1 MKHEFVTNKKYTR
14 KPYTKFHLRIFW
26 SVTSVL
32 LLISV
37 CFAGFQYIREKQYR
51 IELLRVKLTAQAD
64 AIHEILLRGQPST
77 NLTHDQLTDSLLRD
91 LPSANL
97 RRNQLIDSLAYWPLP
112 DNPNLKP
119 NYRISIIDFAGNVL
133 FDSEVSNLQNVENHA
148 TRKEV
153 KQALETGVGYD
164 VRRRS
169 ASTGEVYFF
178 SAKKYEPWIIRIG
191 APYDSELVSN
201 LKIPS
206 LYIVI
211 TALILLIF
219 TVVFYNVMRLLG
231 ANINRLHDF
240 VSKAEHDGIDDYS
253 NDNHDNFRK
262 PYEDHDDFHAPF
274 SNDEVGNISRH
285 VVQIYSRLQ
294 KTKQALVAEQQL
306 VLKQREEQERIKR
319 QMTYNIAHELKTPV
333 SSIQGYLETIINNKS
348 ITPERLENFIE
359 KCYQQSTRLSSLL
372 HDISTLT
379 RIDEAPGLVSKE
391 RIELSKLI
399 VDILEDTAIALK
411 EKNIRVDNKT
421 AALTL
426 VCVGSQ
432 SLLYSV
438 FRNLVDNTVAYA
450 GEGVD
455 IYIECNTEDSDY
467 FFFSYSDNGV
477 GIPNE
482 HLERIFE
489 RFYRIDKGR
498 SRKVGGT
505 GLGLSIVKNAI
516 LLHGGAVT
524 AEQRPGGGLA
534 FVFSIRR

>member
-1 MKHEFVTNKKYTR
+1 MDTVLRVEKMNTR

-32 LLISV
+32 LLISI
-37 CFAGFQYIREKQYR
+37 CFAGVQYIRERQYR
-51 IELLRVKLTAQAD
+51 VELLSAKLTAQAD
-64 AIHEILLRGQPST
+64 AVHVELLRC
-77 NLTHDQLTDSLLRD
+77 
-91 LPSANL
+91 LPSGDLLCAH
-97 RRNQLIDSLAYWPLP
+97 LIDSLIDSLIPE
-112 DNPNLKP
+112 NPH
-119 NYRISIIDFAGNVL
+119 RISIIDFSGNVL
-133 FDSEVSNLQNVENHA
+133 FDSEVRDLKNVENHSK
-148 TRKEV
+148 RKEV
-153 KQALETGVGYD
+153 MQAIEKGAGYD

-169 ASTGEVYFF
+169 VSTGEVYFF
-178 SAKKYEPWIIRIG
+178 SAKKYDTCIIRIG
-191 APYDSELVSN
+191 ALYDSELVMN
-201 LKIPS
+201 LKIS
-206 LYIVI
+206 LLYILI
-211 TALILLIF
+211 IALILFVFII
-219 TVVFYNVMRLLG
+219 VFYNVMRLLG

-240 VSKAEHDGIDDYS
+240 VSKVENDDIDDYA
-253 NDNHDNFRK
+253 N
-262 PYEDHDDFHAPF
+262 EEHDDFPTPF

-319 QMTYNIAHELKTPV
+319 QLTYNIAHELKTPV

-348 ITPERLENFIE
+348 ITPERLDNFIE

-411 EKNIRVDNKT
+411 EKKISVHNKT
-421 AALTL
+421 AALSL
-426 VCVGSQ
+426 VCTGSH

-438 FRNLVDNTVAYA
+438 FRNLLDNSVAYA

-455 IYIECNTEDSDY
+455 VYIECNTEDPAFY
-467 FFFSYSDNGV
+467 FFSYSDNGV
-477 GIPNE
+477 GIPFE
-482 HLERIFE
+482 HLDRIFE

-524 AEQRPGGGLA
+524 AKQRPGGGLE